1 MTEPE
6 FVVDEEPT
14 GRGVSLRE
22 AIAEAIRA
30 TAELRKA
37 LSQRNLR
44 YEQELFLTAQ
54 LIRDLVQ
61 AKESRCDELLARL
74 RVQLE
79 TEQLAPEARAEVE
92 QWAKRVE
99 AIQQA
104 LDAALE
110 RHEVQRFVPSGATE
124 PQRDNV
130 VGAAQDTG
138 LAPGTIVQVMRAGYR
153 WRGELL
159 QPADVVVAE

>member
-1 MTEPE
+1 MKEPE
-6 FVVDEEPT
+6 FIVDEEPT

-22 AIAEAIRA
+22 AIAEAIR
-30 TAELRKA
+30 TGAELRKA

-74 RVQLE
+74 HAQLK
-79 TEQLAPEARAEVE
+79 TGQLAPEARAEME
-92 QWAKRVE
+92 QWAKQVE

-104 LDAALE
+104 LAAALE

-138 LAPGTIVQVMRAGYR
+138 LAPGTIVEVVRAGYR